1 METIKISVEVSV
13 NLSENTQN
21 FIKSLFASNALVN
34 RVAADNYGP
43 SQEDFAQANKKPA
56 SVKPAPAKPTS
67 QPAAPVQTQSAAEP
81 ASSAPAQTQSAAKPA
96 SSAPAAPAASSAS
109 KSIEDVRGMLAKK
122 VNEHRDVIKQKLNE
136 LGAPSVTKLDPAKY
150 DEMYNFL
157 ESL

>member
-13 NLSENTQN
+13 NLSENTQK
-21 FIKSLFASNALVN
+21 FLTSLFGNAIAPSAP
-34 RVAADNYGP
+34 AA
-43 SQEDFAQANKKPA
+43 PA
-56 SVKPAPAKPTS
+56 KPAPAKPTP
-67 QPAAPVQTQSAAEP
+67 QPA
-81 ASSAPAQTQSAAKPA
+81 APAQTQSAAKPA
-96 SSAPAAPAASSAS
+96 PSAPAAPAASSAS
-109 KSIEDVRGMLAKK
+109 KSIEDIRGMLAKK

>member
-13 NLSENTQN
+13 NLSENTQK
-21 FIKSLFASNALVN
+21 FLTSLFGNAIAPSAPAAPAS
-34 RVAADNYGP
+34 
-43 SQEDFAQANKKPA
+43 KPA
-56 SVKPAPAKPTS
+56 PTTPAKPAPAKPTP
-67 QPAAPVQTQSAAEP
+67 QPAAPAQTQSAAEP
-81 ASSAPAQTQSAAKPA
+81 AP
-96 SSAPAAPAASSAS
+96 SAPAAPAASSAS
-109 KSIEDVRGMLAKK
+109 KSIEDVRGMLVKK

>member
-13 NLSENTQN
+13 NLSENTQK
-21 FIKSLFASNALVN
+21 FLTSLFAAGVPSGAQ
-34 RVAADNYGP
+34 VAASVSKP
-43 SQEDFAQANKKPA
+43 VPAAPAKPA
-56 SVKPAPAKPTS
+56 PAKPAPAKPTP
-67 QPAAPVQTQSAAEP
+67 QPAAPAQTQSAAEP
-81 ASSAPAQTQSAAKPA
+81 AP
-96 SSAPAAPAASSAS
+96 SAPAAPAAFSAS

>member
-21 FIKSLFASNALVN
+21 FIKSLFGNAIAPSAS
-34 RVAADNYGP
+34 AAPAAKSAP
-43 SQEDFAQANKKPA
+43 SASAAPA
-56 SVKPAPAKPTS
+56 KPAPAKPTT
-67 QPAAPVQTQSAAEP
+67 QPA
-81 ASSAPAQTQSAAKPA
+81 APAQTQSAAKPA
-96 SSAPAAPAASSAS
+96 PSAPAAPAASSAS
-109 KSIEDVRGMLAKK
+109 KNIEDVRGMLAEK
-122 VNEHRDVIKQKLNE
+122 VNEHRDEIKQKLNE

>member
-21 FIKSLFASNALVN
+21 FIESLFGNAIAPSAS
-34 RVAADNYGP
+34 AAPAAKSAP
-43 SQEDFAQANKKPA
+43 SAPA
-56 SVKPAPAKPTS
+56 TPAKPAPAKPTP
-67 QPAAPVQTQSAAEP
+67 QPAAH
-81 ASSAPAQTQSAAKPA
+81 AQTQSAAKPA
-96 SSAPAAPAASSAS
+96 PSAPAAPAASSAS
-109 KSIEDVRGMLAKK
+109 KNIEDVRGMLAEK
-122 VNEHRDVIKQKLNE
+122 VNEHRDEIKQKLNE

>member
-1 METIKISVEVSV
+1 MEAIKISVEVSV

-21 FIKSLFASNALVN
+21 FIKSLFTSGCGCHQP
-34 RVAADNYGP
+34 VAPVAT
-43 SQEDFAQANKKPA
+43 
-56 SVKPAPAKPTS
+56 PAPSA
-67 QPAAPVQTQSAAEP
+67 PAAPSKPATPAAPAQTQSAAEP
-81 ASSAPAQTQSAAKPA
+81 AP
-96 SSAPAAPAASSAS
+96 SAPAAPAASSAS

>member
-21 FIKSLFASNALVN
+21 FIKSLYASNALVN
-34 RVAADNYGP
+34 RVAADNYDP
-43 SQEDFAQANKKPA
+43 SQEYFAQANKKPA
-56 SVKPAPAKPTS
+56 PVKPALSKPTS

-81 ASSAPAQTQSAAKPA
+81 AP
-96 SSAPAAPAASSAS
+96 SAPAAPAASSAS

>member
-13 NLSENTQN
+13 NLSENTQK
-21 FIKSLFASNALVN
+21 FLTSLFSNAI
-34 RVAADNYGP
+34 
-43 SQEDFAQANKKPA
+43 
-56 SVKPAPAKPTS
+56 AP
-67 QPAAPVQTQSAAEP
+67 
-81 ASSAPAQTQSAAKPA
+81 
-96 SSAPAAPAASSAS
+96 SAPAAPAASSAS

>member
-21 FIKSLFASNALVN
+21 FIKSLFGNAIAPSVP
-34 RVAADNYGP
+34 AA
-43 SQEDFAQANKKPA
+43 PA
-56 SVKPAPAKPTS
+56 APAAPAKPAPAKPTT
-67 QPAAPVQTQSAAEP
+67 QPA
-81 ASSAPAQTQSAAKPA
+81 APAQTQSAAKPA
-96 SSAPAAPAASSAS
+96 PSAPAAPAASSAS
-109 KSIEDVRGMLAKK
+109 KNIEDVRGMLAEK
-122 VNEHRDVIKQKLNE
+122 VNEHRDEIKQKLNE

>member
-13 NLSENTQN
+13 NLSENTQK
-21 FIKSLFASNALVN
+21 FLTSLFAAGVPSGAQ
-34 RVAADNYGP
+34 VAA
-43 SQEDFAQANKKPA
+43 SVSKPA
-56 SVKPAPAKPTS
+56 PAALAKPAPAALAKPAPAKPTP
-67 QPAAPVQTQSAAEP
+67 QPAAPAQTQSAAEP
-81 ASSAPAQTQSAAKPA
+81 AP
-96 SSAPAAPAASSAS
+96 SAPAAPAASSAS

>member
-13 NLSENTQN
+13 NLSENTQK
-21 FIKSLFASNALVN
+21 FLTSLFGNAI
-34 RVAADNYGP
+34 
-43 SQEDFAQANKKPA
+43 
-56 SVKPAPAKPTS
+56 AP
-67 QPAAPVQTQSAAEP
+67 
-81 ASSAPAQTQSAAKPA
+81 
-96 SSAPAAPAASSAS
+96 SAPAAPAASSAS

>member
-13 NLSENTQN
+13 NLSENTQK
-21 FIKSLFASNALVN
+21 FLTSLFAAGVPSGAQ
-34 RVAADNYGP
+34 VAA
-43 SQEDFAQANKKPA
+43 SVSKPA
-56 SVKPAPAKPTS
+56 PAALAKPAPAKPTP
-67 QPAAPVQTQSAAEP
+67 QPAAPAQTQSAAEP
-81 ASSAPAQTQSAAKPA
+81 AQTQSAAEPA
-96 SSAPAAPAASSAS
+96 PSAPAAPAASSAS

>member
-21 FIKSLFASNALVN
+21 FIKSLFGNAI
-34 RVAADNYGP
+34 AP
-43 SQEDFAQANKKPA
+43 SAPA
-56 SVKPAPAKPTS
+56 PTAPAKPAPAKPTP
-67 QPAAPVQTQSAAEP
+67 QPA
-81 ASSAPAQTQSAAKPA
+81 APAQTQSAAKPA
-96 SSAPAAPAASSAS
+96 PSAPAAPAASSAN
-109 KSIEDVRGMLAKK
+109 KSVEDVRAMLAKK

>member
-21 FIKSLFASNALVN
+21 FIKSLFGNAIAPSAP
-34 RVAADNYGP
+34 AAPAAKPGP
-43 SQEDFAQANKKPA
+43 AAPA
-56 SVKPAPAKPTS
+56 APAKPAPAKPTT
-67 QPAAPVQTQSAAEP
+67 QPA
-81 ASSAPAQTQSAAKPA
+81 APAQTQSAAKPA
-96 SSAPAAPAASSAS
+96 PSAPAAPAASSAS
-109 KSIEDVRGMLAKK
+109 KNIEDVRSMLAEK
-122 VNEHRDVIKQKLNE
+122 VNEHRDEIKQKLNE

>member
-13 NLSENTQN
+13 NLSENTQK
-21 FIKSLFASNALVN
+21 FLTSLFATGVPSGAQ
-34 RVAADNYGP
+34 VAA
-43 SQEDFAQANKKPA
+43 SVSKPA
-56 SVKPAPAKPTS
+56 PAALAKPAPAKPTP
-67 QPAAPVQTQSAAEP
+67 QPAAPAQTQSAAEP
-81 ASSAPAQTQSAAKPA
+81 APSAPTPKPA
-96 SSAPAAPAASSAS
+96 APAAPAASSAS
-109 KSIEDVRGMLAKK
+109 KNIEDVRGMLAKK

>member
-1 METIKISVEVSV
+1 METIKISVEVNV

-56 SVKPAPAKPTS
+56 PVKPAPAKPTP
-67 QPAAPVQTQSAAEP
+67 QPAAPVQTQSAA
-81 ASSAPAQTQSAAKPA
+81 KPA
-96 SSAPAAPAASSAS
+96 PSAPAAPAASSAS

>member
-21 FIKSLFASNALVN
+21 FIKSLFAPNALVN

-56 SVKPAPAKPTS
+56 PVKPAPAKPTF
-67 QPAAPVQTQSAAEP
+67 QPAAPVQTQSAAGP
-81 ASSAPAQTQSAAKPA
+81 AP
-96 SSAPAAPAASSAS
+96 SAPAAPAASSAS

-136 LGAPSVTKLDPAKY
+136 LGAPSVTKLGPAKY

>member
-21 FIKSLFASNALVN
+21 FIKSLFGNAIAPSAS
-34 RVAADNYGP
+34 AAPAAKSAP
-43 SQEDFAQANKKPA
+43 SAPA
-56 SVKPAPAKPTS
+56 TPAKPAPAKPTP
-67 QPAAPVQTQSAAEP
+67 QPA
-81 ASSAPAQTQSAAKPA
+81 APAQTQSAAKPA
-96 SSAPAAPAASSAS
+96 PSAPAAPAASSAS
-109 KSIEDVRGMLAKK
+109 KNIEDVRAMLAKK

-150 DEMYNFL
+150 DEMFNFL

>member
-13 NLSENTQN
+13 NLSENTQK
-21 FIKSLFASNALVN
+21 FLTSLFAAGVPSGAQ
-34 RVAADNYGP
+34 VAA
-43 SQEDFAQANKKPA
+43 SVSKPA
-56 SVKPAPAKPTS
+56 PTAPVKPAPAKPTP
-67 QPAAPVQTQSAAEP
+67 QPAAPAQTQSAAEP
-81 ASSAPAQTQSAAKPA
+81 APSAPAQTQSAAEPA
-96 SSAPAAPAASSAS
+96 PSAPAAPAASSAS

>member
-21 FIKSLFASNALVN
+21 FIKSLFGNAIAPSAP
-34 RVAADNYGP
+34 AAP
-43 SQEDFAQANKKPA
+43 AAKPA
-56 SVKPAPAKPTS
+56 PAAPATPAKPAPAKPTP
-67 QPAAPVQTQSAAEP
+67 QPAAPAQTQSAAEP
-81 ASSAPAQTQSAAKPA
+81 AP
-96 SSAPAAPAASSAS
+96 SAPAAPAASSAS
-109 KSIEDVRGMLAKK
+109 KSIEDVREMLVKK
-122 VNEHRDVIKQKLNE
+122 VNKHRDVIKQELNE

>member
-13 NLSENTQN
+13 NLSENTQK
-21 FIKSLFASNALVN
+21 FLTSLFGNAIAPSAPAAPAS
-34 RVAADNYGP
+34 
-43 SQEDFAQANKKPA
+43 KPA
-56 SVKPAPAKPTS
+56 PTTLAPAKPTS
-67 QPAAPVQTQSAAEP
+67 QPAAPAQTQSAAEP
-81 ASSAPAQTQSAAKPA
+81 AP
-96 SSAPAAPAASSAS
+96 SAPAAQAASSAS
-109 KSIEDVRGMLAKK
+109 KSIEDVRAMLVKK

>member
-13 NLSENTQN
+13 NLSENTQK
-21 FIKSLFASNALVN
+21 FLTSLFGNAIAPSAP
-34 RVAADNYGP
+34 AA
-43 SQEDFAQANKKPA
+43 PA
-56 SVKPAPAKPTS
+56 SKPAPSA
-67 QPAAPVQTQSAAEP
+67 PAAP
-81 ASSAPAQTQSAAKPA
+81 ASKPA
-96 SSAPAAPAASSAS
+96 PSAPAAPAASSAS